1 MWIENLSLSQTFLQS
16 IRYRCTD
23 RLFDRIIFRRIYLAS
38 EKLCLQSLRCL
49 NASSYPIILGIPV
62 FMLLVAYNF
71 STVFENPVPFTKT
84 NIIAGVIRSMKP
96 INIMKNIVVNV
107 MSRCDTLDYPYRSL
121 EALCW
126 DRAFLPCNYNGIRT

>member
-1 MWIENLSLSQTFLQS
+1 
-16 IRYRCTD
+16 
-23 RLFDRIIFRRIYLAS
+23 
-38 EKLCLQSLRCL
+38 
-49 NASSYPIILGIPV
+49 
-62 FMLLVAYNF
+62 MLLVAYNF

-121 EALCW
+121 EALCY
-126 DRAFLPCNYNGIRT
+126 DRVLFHYVIMMELVNNNFTNV